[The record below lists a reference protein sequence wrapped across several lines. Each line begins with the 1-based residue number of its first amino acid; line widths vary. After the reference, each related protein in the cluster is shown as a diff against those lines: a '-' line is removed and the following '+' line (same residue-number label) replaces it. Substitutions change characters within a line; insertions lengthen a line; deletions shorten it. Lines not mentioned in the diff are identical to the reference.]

1 MRVAHLA
8 ATPPDSAAVRE
19 AQQALFTSGVPGTWV
34 TAAQCSPERAVTE
47 PGVTIYLHGGGFS
60 FSNPPMEQILTH
72 RLSQVT
78 GRPAFAVDYRL
89 APTHPFPA
97 ALEDV
102 VAVHRSLRDQGV
114 PADRILLVGESAGAT
129 LVLSALLVLAEA
141 GDATPAG
148 AVAVSP
154 LTDFAAEASPSIEA
168 NTGRDV
174 LNPDV
179 LVSIGTQYLAG
190 ARPDRAPQS
199 PLYGELRGLP
209 PLLLAVGGDEILLD
223 DAQRFAEA
231 ASAANVPVDLDIYD
245 GMPHGFHATVLF
257 PEAERLPTAATFLRR
272 VADWAT
278 RLTAAQ
284 DRGR

>member
-199 PLYGELRGLP
+199 PSTASSADYRRSCSRWAGTRSSSTTRSGSPRLP
-209 PLLLAVGGDEILLD
+209 PPPTCPSTSTSTTACPMASTRPSSSPKPSGCP
-223 DAQRFAEA
+223 RPPPSCA
-231 ASAANVPVDLDIYD
+231 ASR
-245 GMPHGFHATVLF
+245 T
-257 PEAERLPTAATFLRR
+257 
-272 VADWAT
+272 
-278 RLTAAQ
+278 
-284 DRGR
+284 GRPD